1 MRNFDYLHRVEMIIN
16 VCEEEKEKAKE
27 GNDHQMVLACEIS
40 AYNTIKHV
48 IEEYRKDLTERKE

>member
-1 MRNFDYLHRVEMIIN
+1 MNSFDYLHRIELIIN

-40 AYNTIKHV
+40 AYNTIKKI
-48 IEEYRKDLTERKE
+48 IEDYRKEKEEK

>member
-1 MRNFDYLHRVEMIIN
+1 MNSFDYLHRIELIIN

-40 AYNTIKHV
+40 AYNTIKKI
-48 IEEYRKDLTERKE
+48 IEEYRKEKKEK

>member
-1 MRNFDYLHRVEMIIN
+1 MSNFDYLHRIDVIITI
-16 VCEEEKEKAKE
+16 CEEEKAKASSE
-27 GNDHQMVLACEIS
+27 NDQQMMIACKIS

>member
-1 MRNFDYLHRVEMIIN
+1 MKNFDYLHREEMIIN

-40 AYNTIKHV
+40 AYNTIKKI
-48 IEEYRKDLTERKE
+48 IEDYRKEKEEK

>member
-1 MRNFDYLHRVEMIIN
+1 MNSFDYLHRVELIIN

-40 AYNTIKHV
+40 AYNTIKK
-48 IEEYRKDLTERKE
+48 INEDYRKEKEEK